1 MLKLRSG
8 IVESIAA
15 AKSGPDLFQFLQS
28 AVELEHS
35 TIPPYLTALYSIAPG
50 KNGVVAGIIR
60 SIVVQEMLHMTI
72 AGNVL
77 NAIGGAPAINQPARP
92 GKPGFIP
99 IYPGPLPM
107 MVDDD
112 LQVGLEKLSAQLV
125 EKTFMR
131 IEEPETPRHFP
142 SAALAVAQKFP
153 TIGAFYDAIIAKI
166 RELSRQKNIFTG
178 DPKRQVVDNDWFP
191 PDQLFAVTD
200 VDTAVRALTVIKDQG
215 EGTTTDPLEAGGEP
229 AHYYAFEEI
238 IRGRRLVKDPKAPE
252 GYSFTGAPV
261 PFDPS
266 AVIDIV
272 SNSKA
277 NMYKQGSLARSGVD
291 QANASYSN
299 LLNALHET
307 FNGSPSR
314 LDDALGLMSE
324 FRLVVLEK
332 VVSVKDEQSGKF
344 AAPAFEYVP

>member
-1 MLKLRSG
+1 MLKLKSG
-8 IVESIAA
+8 IVEKIAA
-15 AKSGPDLFQFLQS
+15 TRSGPDLFEFLQS
-28 AVELEHS
+28 AIELEHS

-50 KNGVVAGIIR
+50 KNAVVTGIIR

-72 AGNVL
+72 AANVL
-77 NAIGGAPAINQPARP
+77 NAIGGAPAINT
-92 GKPGFIP
+92 PGFIP
-99 IYPGPLPM
+99 KYPGPLPM

-131 IEEPETPRHFP
+131 IEEPENPRHFP
-142 SAALAVAQKFP
+142 SAALAAAQKFP
-153 TIGAFYDAIIAKI
+153 TIGSFYDAIIAKI
-166 RELSRQKNIFTG
+166 KELAKQKNIFTG
-178 DPKRQVVDNDWFP
+178 DAKRQVVDNDWFP

-200 VDTAVRALTVIKDQG
+200 VGTAVRALTVIKEQG
-215 EGTTTDPLEAGGEP
+215 EGTATDPLEAGGEP

-252 GYSFTGAPV
+252 GYSFSGAPV

-277 NMYKQGSLARSGVD
+277 EMYKPGSLARSGVD
-291 QANASYSN
+291 QANATYSN
-299 LLNALHET
+299 LLNALHDT

-314 LDDALGLMSE
+314 LDAALGLMSE

-332 VVSVKDEQSGKF
+332 VVIVKDDASGKF
-344 AAPAFEYVP
+344 AAPAFQYVI